1 MTDSTQLADQFL
13 LQSSL
18 KTDVSVKV
26 SRGKSVATVNDGQS
40 GSYSSGI
47 VSFDCQSALN
57 GSTGYASLKDA
68 YVVLPFVVSMK
79 NTAATAL
86 SAGAYPARYALGM
99 KCNVANV
106 IDEVKVYLN
115 GKSIV
120 TPSEYKQ
127 IWSNVRAMAELTT
140 AEVEKH
146 GADMFLF
153 PDDWESTKHSATATE
168 MGDGYCNNLLSGA
181 SALTLAGVTDATR
194 REPGRS
200 NSGFIRRV
208 LNNPPEVAGATASHG
223 WPSLGSATSQA
234 VAQMR
239 GTGAFKKGTTLTQGS
254 TLGEWFYMLIIR
266 LVDLHPIFSEI
277 DLVGNPQLK
286 LELKVQTG
294 YSDLTLTPAADLSV
308 RSMKLD
314 STTLVAG
321 SMCPVIIGSSFVV
334 NATNRDSMYD
344 VIGTTGSSDKLRI
357 AWGPI
362 HNSITTIATAGSY
375 FPFTQARLNLPFYD
389 IANPMALVSKPM
401 KTIKYLDCYSQM
413 FSAGEAGVGI
423 MTTNNNL
430 SIQVASSHK
439 NVKYVCVLPYANT
452 TSGNFATA
460 VSTQQFASPFDSSP
474 WTCQPGSSIRDFQ
487 VQVGNKNVFQDTHSY
502 DWQNFMDEFTRISAI
517 NGDISRE
524 ISNGLIGM
532 DKWQT
537 TQRIL
542 VADCSRI
549 SEVDVPQSIKVSGT
563 NVSTQGTNLLV
574 LVVYER
580 SLELDRITGEVYR
593 AD

>member
-1 MTDSTQLADQFL
+1 MLGQSDQVVVAGYRFDIFSHLIYFQRDAISSPRYNHSIIMTDSTQLADQFL

-18 KTDVSVKV
+18 KTDASVKV
-26 SRGKSVATVNDGQS
+26 SRGKSVAVVNDGQS

-79 NTAATAL
+79 NTHDTLAAA
-86 SAGAYPARYALGM
+86 AYPARYALGM

-115 GKSIV
+115 GKSII

-146 GADMFLF
+146 GADMFLY
-153 PDDWESTKHSATATE
+153 PDDWESTKHSATATD
-168 MGDGYCNNLLSGA
+168 MGDGYCNNMLSGA
-181 SALTLAGVTDATR
+181 SALTLAGATDATR

-208 LNNPPEVAGATASHG
+208 LNNPPEVAGAAASHG

-239 GTGAFKKGTTLTQGS
+239 GTGAFKKGTTLIAGS
-254 TLGEWFYMLIIR
+254 TLGEWFYMLKIR

-294 YSDLTLTPAADLSV
+294 YSDLTLTPNTDLAV

-321 SMCPVIIGSSFVV
+321 SVCPVMIGSSFVV
-334 NATNRDSMYD
+334 NDK
-344 VIGTTGSSDKLRI
+344 TG
-357 AWGPI
+357 
-362 HNSITTIATAGSY
+362 
-375 FPFTQARLNLPFYD
+375 
-389 IANPMALVSKPM
+389 
-401 KTIKYLDCYSQM
+401 
-413 FSAGEAGVGI
+413 
-423 MTTNNNL
+423 
-430 SIQVASSHK
+430 
-439 NVKYVCVLPYANT
+439 
-452 TSGNFATA
+452 
-460 VSTQQFASPFDSSP
+460 
-474 WTCQPGSSIRDFQ
+474 IRCMMLLE
-487 VQVGNKNVFQDTHSY
+487 H
-502 DWQNFMDEFTRISAI
+502 
-517 NGDISRE
+517 
-524 ISNGLIGM
+524 
-532 DKWQT
+532 
-537 TQRIL
+537 L
-542 VADCSRI
+542 VAPSSVSLGARFITRSRP
-549 SEVDVPQSIKVSGT
+549 SPRLAATSHSLRLA
-563 NVSTQGTNLLV
+563 STFRSTTLLTPRR
-574 LVVYER
+574 L
-580 SLELDRITGEVYR
+580 
-593 AD
+593 

>member
-18 KTDVSVKV
+18 KPDVSLHV
-26 SRGKSVATVNDGQS
+26 SRGKSVAIVNDGQS

-57 GSTGYASLKDA
+57 GSQGYASLKDA
-68 YVVLPFVVSMK
+68 YLVLPYVVSMK

-86 SAGAYPARYALGM
+86 LAGDYPSRYAVGM

-106 IDEVKVYLN
+106 IDEIKVYFN

-127 IWSNVRAMAELTT
+127 LWSNVRAMAELTT

-153 PDDWESTKHSATATE
+153 PDDWETTKHSVAAGIS
-168 MGDGYCNNLLSGA
+168 GDGYCNNSLAGNS
-181 SALTLAGVTDATR
+181 SLTLTAYEPTR
-194 REPGRS
+194 T
-200 NSGFIRRV
+200 NSGFARRV
-208 LNNPPEVAGATASHG
+208 LNNPPEVAGAADSHG
-223 WPSLGSATSQA
+223 WPSLKTASSQA
-234 VAQMR
+234 IAQMR
-239 GTGAFKKGTTLTQGS
+239 GSGAFKKGTSLTQGS
-254 TLGEWFYMLIIR
+254 TLGEWFYMLKIR

-294 YSDLTLTPAADLSV
+294 YSDLTLTPSATSTSRV
-308 RSMKLD
+308 MKLD

-321 SMCPVIIGSSFVV
+321 SICPVMIGAASTAVSADVMNAVIGS
-334 NATNRDSMYD
+334 
-344 VIGTTGSSDKLRI
+344 TGCSDKLRL

-362 HNSITTIATAGSY
+362 HNSITPITTSGSF

-389 IANPMALVSKPM
+389 IANPTSLVSKPM

-413 FSAGEAGVGI
+413 FSNGEAGTGI
-423 MTTNNNL
+423 MTTNKSF
-430 SIQVASSHK
+430 SIQVSSSHR
-439 NVKYVCVLPYANT
+439 NVKYVAVLPYANT
-452 TSGNFATA
+452 VNGNFATA
-460 VSTQQFASPFDSSP
+460 ATTQQFASPFDSAP
-474 WTCQPGSSIRDFQ
+474 WSMQPGSSIRDFQ
-487 VQVGNKNVFQDTHSY
+487 VQVGNKNVFQDVHSY
-502 DWQNFMDEFTRISAI
+502 DWRSFLDEFVKLGAI
-517 NGDISRE
+517 NGDLSRE

-549 SEVDVPQSIKVSGT
+549 SERDVPQSIKVSGT
-563 NVSTQGTNLLV
+563 NVATQGSNLLV

-593 AD
+593 VD

>member
-1 MTDSTQLADQFL
+1 MADSTQLADQFL

-18 KTDVSVKV
+18 KTDSSVKV
-26 SRGKSVATVNDGQS
+26 SRGKSVAVVNDGQS

-57 GSTGYASLKDA
+57 GSQGYASLKDA
-68 YVVLPFVVSMK
+68 YIVLPFVVSMK
-79 NTAATAL
+79 NTDTTTAPGLAA
-86 SAGAYPARYALGM
+86 GDYPTRYAVGM
-99 KCNVANV
+99 KCNIANV

-115 GKSIV
+115 GKSII

-127 IWSNVRAMAELTT
+127 LWSNVRAMAELTT

-153 PDDWESTKHSATATE
+153 PDDWETTKHSASATAAIG
-168 MGDGYCNNLLSGA
+168 GDGYSNNSLAGNSSL
-181 SALTLAGVTDATR
+181 ALTSG
-194 REPGRS
+194 EPTRS
-200 NSGFIRRV
+200 NAGFARRV
-208 LNNPPEVAGATASHG
+208 LNNPPEVAGAANSHG
-223 WPSLGSATSQA
+223 WPSLASAASQA

-239 GTGAFKKGTTLTQGS
+239 GTGAFKKGAALTQGS
-254 TLGEWFYMLIIR
+254 TLGEWFYMLKIR

-294 YSDLTLTPAADLSV
+294 YSDLTLTPSATAAS
-308 RSMKLD
+308 RAMKLD

-321 SMCPVIIGSSFVV
+321 SVCPIMIGAAATSVSADVM
-334 NATNRDSMYD
+334 NA
-344 VIGTTGSSDKLRI
+344 VIGGTGKSDKLRV

-362 HNSITTIATAGSY
+362 HNSITTIATSGSY

-389 IANPMALVSKPM
+389 IANPTALVSKPM

-413 FSAGEAGVGI
+413 FSAGEAGAGI
-423 MTTNNNL
+423 ISTNK
-430 SIQVASSHK
+430 SFSVQVASSHK
-439 NVKYVCVLPYANT
+439 NVKYVAVLPYANT
-452 TSGNFATA
+452 SAGNFATA
-460 VSTQQFASPFDSSP
+460 HTTQQFASPFDSAP

-487 VQVGNKNVFQDTHSY
+487 VQVGNKNVFQDVHSY
-502 DWQNFMDEFTRISAI
+502 DWMSFMDEFSKIGAI
-517 NGDISRE
+517 NGDLSRE

-549 SEVDVPQSIKVSGT
+549 SEADVPQSIKVSGT

>member
-18 KTDVSVKV
+18 KTDSSVKV
-26 SRGKSVATVNDGQS
+26 SRGKSVAVVNDGQS

-47 VSFDCQSALN
+47 VSFDCASALN

-68 YVVLPFVVSMK
+68 YVVLPFCVSMK

-86 SAGAYPARYALGM
+86 SAGAYPARYALGL

-115 GKSIV
+115 GKSII

-146 GADMFLF
+146 GADSFLF

-181 SALTLAGVTDATR
+181 SALTLVGATDAAR

-208 LNNPPEVAGATASHG
+208 LNNPPEVAGGSNSYG
-223 WPSLGSATSQA
+223 WPSLATGSSQA

-239 GTGAFKKGTTLTQGS
+239 GTGAFKKGTTLTKDS
-254 TLGEWFYMLIIR
+254 TLGEWFYMLKIR
-266 LVDLHPIFSEI
+266 LVELHPIFNEI
-277 DLVGNPQLK
+277 DLVGNQQLK

-294 YSDLTLTPAADLSV
+294 YSDLTLTPATDLSV

-321 SMCPVIIGSSFVV
+321 SVCPVMIGSSYVV
-334 NATNRDSMYD
+334 NSTNRDSMYD
-344 VIGTTGSSDKLRI
+344 VIGTAGCSDKLRI
-357 AWGPI
+357 AWGPV

-375 FPFTQARLNLPFYD
+375 FPLTQARLNLPFYD
-389 IANPMALVSKPM
+389 IANPTALVSKPM
-401 KTIKYLDCYSQM
+401 KQIKYLDCYSQM

-423 MTTNNNL
+423 MTTNKNF
-430 SIQVASSHK
+430 SVQVASSHK
-439 NVKYVCVLPYANT
+439 NVKYVCVIPYANT
-452 TSGNFATA
+452 ASGNFATA
-460 VSTQQFASPFDSSP
+460 VSTQQFASPFDPAP
-474 WTCQPGSSIRDFQ
+474 WTFQPGSSIRDFQ

-502 DWQNFMDEFTRISAI
+502 DWQNFFDEFSKIGAI
-517 NGDISRE
+517 NGDLSRE

-549 SEVDVPQSIKVSGT
+549 SEADVPQSIKVSGT

-580 SLELDRITGEVYR
+580 SLELDRITGEIYR

>member
-18 KTDVSVKV
+18 KTDASVKV
-26 SRGKSVATVNDGQS
+26 SRGKSVAIVNDGQS
-40 GSYSSGI
+40 DSYSSGI

-68 YVVLPFVVSMK
+68 YIVLPFVVSMK

-86 SAGAYPARYALGM
+86 SAGDYPTRYALGM
-99 KCNVANV
+99 KCNIANV

-115 GKSIV
+115 NKSII

-127 IWSNVRAMAELTT
+127 LWSNVRAMAELTT

-146 GADMFLF
+146 GADSFLF
-153 PDDWESTKHSATATE
+153 PDDWESLHFSNTTSFI
-168 MGDGYCNNLLSGA
+168 GDGYSNNS
-181 SALTLAGVTDATR
+181 LAGNSSIALSSNG
-194 REPGRS
+194 EHARS
-200 NSGFIRRV
+200 NSGFQRRV
-208 LNNPPEVAGATASHG
+208 INNPPEVAGAAGSHG
-223 WPSLGSATSQA
+223 WPSLASASSQA
-234 VAQMR
+234 IAQMR

-254 TLGEWFYMLIIR
+254 TLGEWFYMLKIR
-266 LVDLHPIFSEI
+266 LVDLHPIFNEI

-294 YSDLTLTPAADLSV
+294 YSDLTLTPGAPAS
-308 RSMKLD
+308 RAMKLD

-321 SMCPVIIGSSFVV
+321 SVCPVMIGASYSGVADV
-334 NATNRDSMYD
+334 MNA
-344 VIGTTGSSDKLRI
+344 VIGTSGCSDKLRI
-357 AWGPI
+357 AWGPV

-389 IANPMALVSKPM
+389 IANPTALVSKPM
-401 KTIKYLDCYSQM
+401 KQIKYLDAYSQM
-413 FSAGEAGVGI
+413 FSTGEAGVGI
-423 MTTNNNL
+423 MTTNKTF
-430 SIQVASSHK
+430 SIPVASSHR
-439 NVKYVCVLPYANT
+439 NVKYVVAIPYANT
-452 TSGNFATA
+452 ASGNFATA
-460 VSTQQFASPFDSSP
+460 VNTQQFASPFDSAP

-487 VQVGNKNVFQDTHSY
+487 VQVGNRNVFQDTHSY
-502 DWQNFMDEFTRISAI
+502 DWQNFLDEFSKIGAI
-517 NGDISRE
+517 NGDLSRE
-524 ISNGLIGM
+524 ISNGLIGI

-549 SEVDVPQSIKVSGT
+549 SEPDVPQSIKVSGT
-563 NVSTQGTNLLV
+563 NVSTQGTNFLV

>member
-1 MTDSTQLADQFL
+1 MADSTQLADQFL

-18 KTDVSVKV
+18 KTDASVKV
-26 SRGKSVATVNDGQS
+26 SRGKSVAIVNDGQS

-47 VSFDCQSALN
+47 VSFDCASALN

-68 YVVLPFVVSMK
+68 YIVLPFVCSMK
-79 NTAATAL
+79 NTGGTTLAQ
-86 SAGAYPARYALGM
+86 AGRYALGM
-99 KCNVANV
+99 KCNIANV

-115 GKSIV
+115 GKSII

-153 PDDWESTKHSATATE
+153 PDDWESTKHTNAAGGN
-168 MGDGYCNNLLSGA
+168 GDGYTNNLLSGN
-181 SALTLAGVTDATR
+181 SSLFLSTSNGEPTR
-194 REPGRS
+194 L
-200 NSGFIRRV
+200 NSGFVRRV
-208 LNNPPEVAGATASHG
+208 LNNPPEVAGASNSYG
-223 WPSLGSATSQA
+223 WPSLNKTTSQA
-234 VAQMR
+234 IAQMR
-239 GTGAFKKGTTLTQGS
+239 GSGAFKKGADGNAGS
-254 TLGEWFYMLIIR
+254 TLGEWFYMLKIR
-266 LVDLHPIFSEI
+266 LVDLCPLMAEI

-294 YSDLTLTPAADLSV
+294 YSDIAVVGAAAGTARTMSLT
-308 RSMKLD
+308 

-321 SMCPVIIGSSFVV
+321 SVCPIMVGSAGYSS
-334 NATNRDSMYD
+334 TTLSDGMYD
-344 VIGTTGSSDKLRI
+344 VIGTTTTAGSIRV

-362 HNSITTIATAGSY
+362 HNSITTIATSGSY

-389 IANPMALVSKPM
+389 IANPTALVSKPM
-401 KTIKYLDCYSQM
+401 KQIKYLDCYSQM
-413 FSAGEAGVGI
+413 FSTGEAGVGI
-423 MTTNNNL
+423 MTTNKTF
-430 SIQVASSHK
+430 SIPVASSHR
-439 NVKYVCVLPYANT
+439 NVKYVVAIPYANT
-452 TSGNFATA
+452 SAGNFLSAHN
-460 VSTQQFASPFDSSP
+460 TQQFASPFDSAP

-487 VQVGNKNVFQDTHSY
+487 VQVGNRNVFQDTHSY
-502 DWQNFMDEFTRISAI
+502 DWQNFLDEFSKIGAI
-517 NGDISRE
+517 NGDLSRE

-549 SEVDVPQSIKVSGT
+549 SEPDVPQSIKVSGT

>member
-18 KTDVSVKV
+18 KTDASVKV
-26 SRGKSVATVNDGQS
+26 SRGKSVAIVNDGQS

-68 YVVLPFVVSMK
+68 YIVLPFVCSMK
-79 NTAATAL
+79 NTHDTLA
-86 SAGAYPARYALGM
+86 AGAAPTRYALGM

-115 GKSIV
+115 GKSII
-120 TPSEYKQ
+120 TPSEHKQ

-146 GADMFLF
+146 GADMFLY
-153 PDDWESTKHSATATE
+153 PDDWESTKHNPDATD
-168 MGDGYCNNLLSGA
+168 MGDGYCNN
-181 SALTLAGVTDATR
+181 ALTGNSSLAQLDTG
-194 REPGRS
+194 EPVRA
-200 NSGFIRRV
+200 NNGFQRRV
-208 LNNPPEVAGATASHG
+208 SNNPREVAGSANTHG
-223 WPSLGSATSQA
+223 WPSLNTTSSQA
-234 VAQMR
+234 IAQMR
-239 GTGAFKKGTTLTQGS
+239 GTGAFKKGTDLTAGK
-254 TLGEWFYMLIIR
+254 TLGEWFYMLKIR

-286 LELKVQTG
+286 LDLKVQTG
-294 YSDLTLTPAADLSV
+294 YSDLTLVPAASASV
-308 RSMKLD
+308 RGMKLV

-321 SMCPVIIGSSFVV
+321 TVCPVMIGSSVY
-334 NATNRDSMYD
+334 TSTTMQDSMYD
-344 VIGTTGSSDKLRI
+344 VIGDAGKSTKLRI
-357 AWGPI
+357 DWGPI
-362 HNSITTIATAGSY
+362 HNSITTIATSGSY

-389 IANPMALVSKPM
+389 IANPTALVSKPM
-401 KTIKYLDCYSQM
+401 KQIKYLDCYSQM
-413 FSAGEAGVGI
+413 FASGEAGTGL
-423 MTTNNNL
+423 MTTNKTF
-430 SIQVASSHK
+430 SIPVASSHR
-439 NVKYVCVLPYANT
+439 NVKYVVAIPFANT
-452 TSGNFATA
+452 SAGNFKDAHT
-460 VSTQQFASPFDSSP
+460 TQQFASPFDSAP

-487 VQVGNKNVFQDTHSY
+487 VQVGNRNVFQDTHSY
-502 DWQNFMDEFTRISAI
+502 DWQNFLDEFSKIGAI
-517 NGDISRE
+517 NGDLSRE

-549 SEVDVPQSIKVSGT
+549 SEPDVPQSIKVSGT

>member
-57 GSTGYASLKDA
+57 GSQGYASLKDA
-68 YVVLPFVVSMK
+68 YTVLPYVVSMK
-79 NTAATAL
+79 NTAATAI
-86 SAGAYPARYALGM
+86 SAGDYPTRYAVGP
-99 KCNVANV
+99 KCNIANV

-115 GKSIV
+115 GKSII

-127 IWSNVRAMAELTT
+127 LWSNVRAMAELTT

-146 GADMFLF
+146 GVDMFLF
-153 PDDWESTKHSATATE
+153 PDDWESLHFSSAASFI
-168 MGDGYCNNLLSGA
+168 GDGYSNNSMAGNSSL
-181 SALTLAGVTDATR
+181 ALTNG
-194 REPGRS
+194 EHSRS
-200 NSGFIRRV
+200 DSGFQRRV
-208 LNNPPEVAGATASHG
+208 LNNPPEVAGAANSHG
-223 WPSLGSATSQA
+223 WPSLASASSQA

-239 GTGAFKKGTTLTQGS
+239 GTGAFKKGTALTQGS
-254 TLGEWFYMLIIR
+254 TLGEWFYMLKIC

-294 YSDLTLTPAADLSV
+294 YSDLTLTPSATPAS
-308 RSMKLD
+308 RAMKLD

-321 SMCPVIIGSSFVV
+321 SVCPIMVGASYSGAADVM
-334 NATNRDSMYD
+334 NA
-344 VIGTTGSSDKLRI
+344 VIGVSGCSDKLRI

-362 HNSITTIATAGSY
+362 HNSITTIATSGSY

-389 IANPMALVSKPM
+389 IANPTALVSKPM

-423 MTTNNNL
+423 MTTNKNF

-439 NVKYVCVLPYANT
+439 NMKYVVAIPFANT
-452 TSGNFATA
+452 VNGNFATA
-460 VSTQQFASPFDSSP
+460 NSTHQFASPFDSAP

-549 SEVDVPQSIKVSGT
+549 SEADVPQSIKVSGT

>member
-18 KTDVSVKV
+18 KTDASVKV
-26 SRGKSVATVNDGQS
+26 SRGKSVAIVNDGQS

-68 YVVLPFVVSMK
+68 YIVLPFVCSMK
-79 NTAATAL
+79 NTHDTLAAAAAPT
-86 SAGAYPARYALGM
+86 RYALGM

-115 GKSIV
+115 GKSII

-146 GADMFLF
+146 GADSFLF
-153 PDDWESTKHSATATE
+153 PDDWESLHFSNAASFI
-168 MGDGYCNNLLSGA
+168 GDGYSNNS
-181 SALTLAGVTDATR
+181 LAGNSSIALSSSSG
-194 REPGRS
+194 EHARS
-200 NSGFIRRV
+200 NSGFQRRV
-208 LNNPPEVAGATASHG
+208 LNNPPEVAGAASSHG
-223 WPSLGSATSQA
+223 WPSLASSSSQA
-234 VAQMR
+234 IAQMR
-239 GTGAFKKGTTLTQGS
+239 GTGAFKKGTVLTAGS
-254 TLGEWFYMLIIR
+254 TLGEWFYMLKIR

-286 LELKVQTG
+286 LELKVHTG
-294 YSDLTLTPAADLSV
+294 YSDLTLTPATAAVDRL
-308 RSMKLD
+308 MKLD

-321 SMCPVIIGSSFVV
+321 SVCPVMIGASYSGAADAMNV
-334 NATNRDSMYD
+334 
-344 VIGTTGSSDKLRI
+344 VIGTAGGSTKLRI

-362 HNSITTIATAGSY
+362 HNSITTIATSGSY

-389 IANPMALVSKPM
+389 IANPTALVSKPT
-401 KTIKYLDCYSQM
+401 KRLSYLDCYSQM

-423 MTTNNNL
+423 MTTNKTF
-430 SIQVASSHK
+430 SAQVASSHK
-439 NVKYVCVLPYANT
+439 NVKYVCVIPYANT
-452 TSGNFATA
+452 ASGNFATA
-460 VSTQQFASPFDSSP
+460 VSTQQFASPFDSPP

-502 DWQNFMDEFTRISAI
+502 DWQNFLDEFSKIGAI
-517 NGDISRE
+517 NGDPSRE

-549 SEVDVPQSIKVSGT
+549 SEPDVPQSIKVSGT
-563 NVSTQGTNLLV
+563 NVLTQGTNLLV

-593 AD
+593 PD